1 MPVINIEENIK
12 KIIQDLDKMTQEMF
26 RMQGVLQTFEGFKK
40 GGLETIDLP
49 TDPNQSST
57 IKELKSTQEK
67 PE

>member
-1 MPVINIEENIK
+1 MPIIDIEENINQMRG
-12 KIIQDLDKMTQEMF
+12 KIDKMTQELF
-26 RMQGVLQTFEGFKK
+26 RMQGVLQTFEGFLK
-40 GGLETIDLP
+40 GGLKNMDLP